1 MKVVVVGCTHAG
13 TAAVVNIKENYPDS
27 EVVIYEKNNNVSFLS
42 CGIAL
47 NVGKVIDTTEKL
59 FYSSPEALNSL
70 GAQTKMQHEVLDID
84 FKNKKLSVKNLLTN
98 EVFEDNYDKLVLTL
112 GSWPIVPKF
121 EGGTLDNIV
130 LCKNYNHALNII
142 EKSKDAKNVVVIGA
156 GYIGVELAEAFE
168 MQGKNTTL
176 IDAENRIMAKYLDKE
191 FTDIAETEFKNKGV
205 NIVLGQKVQKFE
217 GTDTVKKVITD
228 KGEYNADLV
237 VLCIGFAPNTKL
249 VQGKLETLPNGAI
262 IGTSSI
268 RRAAQIKSIR
278 NDLNIVPIRGN
289 VGTRLEKMKNEG
301 MDGIILAAA
310 GLKRLGM
317 EDIITEYLNP
327 EIFVPAVS
335 QGALGIEC
343 LKNGEY
349 NKYFRELDNKDVR
362 VTVEAERSFMRELNG
377 GCHSLIGAYAT
388 LDGNDI
394 YIIGTYEV
402 NGTIVKKDILGK
414 KEDNIELGRKL
425 AQKILKA

>member
-1 MKVVVVGCTHAG
+1 MELILATRKSALAQTQTETVMKLLKDKENIDSKKLLVVTEGDKRLDVSLNKIGGKGLFTKDIEIALLEKRAH
-13 TAAVVNIKENYPDS
+13 AAVNSMKDVP
-27 EVVIYEKNNNVSFLS
+27 YEMGEDFEL
-42 CGIAL
+42 IAMPEREDVRDVL
-47 NVGKVIDTTEKL
+47 VCSSGLKL
-59 FYSSPEALNSL
+59 D
-70 GAQTKMQHEVLDID
+70 Q
-84 FKNKKLSVKNLLTN
+84 
-98 EVFEDNYDKLVLTL
+98 
-112 GSWPIVPKF
+112 
-121 EGGTLDNIV
+121 
-130 LCKNYNHALNII
+130 
-142 EKSKDAKNVVVIGA
+142 
-156 GYIGVELAEAFE
+156 
-168 MQGKNTTL
+168 
-176 IDAENRIMAKYLDKE
+176 
-191 FTDIAETEFKNKGV
+191 
-205 NIVLGQKVQKFE
+205 
-217 GTDTVKKVITD
+217 
-228 KGEYNADLV
+228 
-237 VLCIGFAPNTKL
+237 
-249 VQGKLETLPNGAI
+249 LPNGAI

>member
-1 MKVVVVGCTHAG
+1 MELILATRKSALAQTQTETVMKLLKDKENIDSKKLLVVTEGDKRLDVSLNKIGGKGLFTKDIEIALLEKRAH
-13 TAAVVNIKENYPDS
+13 AAVHSMKDVP
-27 EVVIYEKNNNVSFLS
+27 YEMGEDFEL
-42 CGIAL
+42 IAMPEREDVRDVL
-47 NVGKVIDTTEKL
+47 VCSSGLKL
-59 FYSSPEALNSL
+59 D
-70 GAQTKMQHEVLDID
+70 Q
-84 FKNKKLSVKNLLTN
+84 
-98 EVFEDNYDKLVLTL
+98 
-112 GSWPIVPKF
+112 
-121 EGGTLDNIV
+121 
-130 LCKNYNHALNII
+130 
-142 EKSKDAKNVVVIGA
+142 
-156 GYIGVELAEAFE
+156 
-168 MQGKNTTL
+168 
-176 IDAENRIMAKYLDKE
+176 
-191 FTDIAETEFKNKGV
+191 
-205 NIVLGQKVQKFE
+205 
-217 GTDTVKKVITD
+217 
-228 KGEYNADLV
+228 
-237 VLCIGFAPNTKL
+237 
-249 VQGKLETLPNGAI
+249 LPTGAI